1 MNPQIPKIY
10 SAELYTIKELIAK
23 NIIYLSSG
31 TYGNILEYRDKKN
44 NLNIVSGML
53 ENFGKKNRF
62 VISGIS
68 GKAFGDSN
76 EIRMRCYNGPSY
88 KYNPSWFKTS
98 KVIRVGF

>member
-31 TYGNILEYRDKKN
+31 TYVLEYRDREN

-62 VISGIS
+62 VIS

-88 KYNPSWFKTS
+88 KYNPRWFKTS